1 MRWSRYFINTLREVP
16 ADADVISQKLMMRA
30 GMIRKVAAGIYTYL
44 PLGLRSV
51 QKLEAIVREEMN
63 RAGSVELL
71 MPAIQP
77 AELWMES
84 GRWQLYG
91 KELLRI
97 KDRHDRDFVFGPT
110 HEEVI
115 TDAIRDTINSYRQ
128 LPVNLYQIQTKF
140 RDEVRPRF
148 GLMRGRE
155 FIMKDAYSFH
165 SSRQSLDETY
175 EAMRDAYTRVFH
187 RCALDHVPVEADTGN
202 IGGSASHEFMVLAQS
217 GEDAVVSCPNCK
229 YGANIEKAT
238 SKFFD
243 DEPEPA
249 PMTDMA
255 HLHTPG
261 TQSIEDVGRFLKKPT
276 SNLVKTLVFETENGP
291 VMVLVR
297 GDREANEIKI
307 KNHLGVQMLE
317 MLSDTKF
324 ETSTG
329 APVGYCG
336 PVGTKCARV
345 LADVSLRNRR
355 NWIVGGNKRDTHI
368 DGANPGRDFPEPEY
382 GDFTT
387 VFAGDPCP
395 RCGTPLEIYR
405 GIEVGHIFKLGTKYS
420 VAMHCDF
427 LDEKGERQPMI
438 MGCYGLG
445 IGRTVA
451 AAVEQSHDD
460 DGIIWPMPI
469 APFEV
474 VVTSLGREESV
485 IATATRVYEKLL
497 EAGVDVLF
505 DDRDERP
512 GVKFKDAD
520 LIGFPLR
527 IAVGAKSLA
536 NGNVEWSFRS
546 DRQKQL
552 APPDDAIMR
561 VVDEVKRARAATS
574 PSRR

>member
-1 MRWSRYFINTLREVP
+1 MRWTQYFINTLREVP

-30 GMIRKVAAGIYTYL
+30 SMIRKVAAGIYTYL
-44 PLGLRSV
+44 PLGLRSIK
-51 QKLEAIVREEMN
+51 KLEAIVREEMN
-63 RAGSVELL
+63 RAGSVELS

-77 AELWMES
+77 AELWIQS
-84 GRWQLYG
+84 GRWQKYG

-97 KDRHDRDFVFGPT
+97 KDRHERDFVFGPT

-115 TDAIRDTINSYRQ
+115 TETVRDAINSYRQ

-165 SSRQSLDETY
+165 TTRESLDETY
-175 EAMRDAYTRVFH
+175 QAMRDAYTRIFH
-187 RCALDHVPVEADTGN
+187 RCGLDHVPVEADTGN

-217 GEDAVVSCPNCK
+217 GEDAVVSCPSCR

-243 DEPEPA
+243 DAPEPA
-249 PMTDMA
+249 PMIEMA
-255 HLHTPG
+255 PIHTPG
-261 TQSIEDVGRFLKKPT
+261 TKTIDDVGRFLKRPT
-276 SNLVKTLVFETENGP
+276 SELVKTLVFETENGP
-291 VMVLVR
+291 VMVLLR
-297 GDREANEIKI
+297 GDREGSEVKI
-307 KNHLGVQMLE
+307 KNHLGAQMLE
-317 MLSDTKF
+317 MLGDAKF
-324 ETSTG
+324 ESMTG
-329 APVGYCG
+329 GPIGYCG
-336 PVGTKCARV
+336 PVGTKCTKV
-345 LADVSLRNRR
+345 LADASLKGRA
-355 NWIVGGNKRDTHI
+355 NWVVGGNKRDTHI
-368 DGANPGRDFPEPEY
+368 GGANPGRDFPAPEY

-395 RCGTPLEIYR
+395 RCGNNLEIHR
-405 GIEVGHIFKLGTKYS
+405 GIEVGHVFKLGTKYS
-420 VAMHCDF
+420 EAMNCVF
-427 LDEKGERQPMI
+427 IDEKGERLPMI

-451 AAVEQSHDD
+451 SAIEQSHDA

-474 VVTSLGREESV
+474 VVTSIGREESV
-485 IATATRVYEKLL
+485 VAMASDLYEKLKS
-497 EAGVDVLF
+497 AGIDVLF

-536 NGNVEWSFRS
+536 QGQVEWSFRK
-546 DRQKQL
+546 DRAKQL
-552 APPDDAIMR
+552 GEPAAVLAR
-561 VVDEVKRARAATS
+561 VVDEVRKARG
-574 PSRR
+574 

>member
-1 MRWSRYFINTLREVP
+1 MRWSRYFISTLREVP
-16 ADADVISQKLMMRA
+16 SDADVISQKLMMRA

-44 PLGLRSV
+44 PLGLRSI
-51 QKLEAIVREEMN
+51 QKLENIVRQEMT
-63 RAGSVELL
+63 RAGSTELL

-84 GRWQLYG
+84 GRWQKYG

-97 KDRHDRDFVFGPT
+97 KDRHERDFVFGPT

-115 TDAIRDTINSYRQ
+115 TETVRDAISSYRQ

-165 SSRQSLDETY
+165 ASRESLDEAY
-175 EAMRDAYTRVFH
+175 DAMRDAYTRIFR

-217 GEDAVVSCPNCK
+217 GEDAVVSCPNCR
-229 YGANIEKAT
+229 YGANVEKAT

-243 DEPEPA
+243 DEVEPA
-249 PMTDMA
+249 PSEA
-255 HLHTPG
+255 IVELHTPG
-261 TQSIEDVGRFLKKPT
+261 TQSIDDVGRFLGRPT
-276 SNLVKTLVFETENGP
+276 KDLVKTLVFDTDLGA

-297 GDREANEIKI
+297 GDREGNEIKI
-307 KNHLGVQMLE
+307 KNHLGAQWMELIAE
-317 MLSDTKF
+317 SRF
-324 ETSTG
+324 EEATG
-329 APVGYCG
+329 GVVGYCG
-336 PVGTKCARV
+336 PVGTKCAKV
-345 LADVSLRNRR
+345 LADHSLKGRR
-355 NWIVGGNKRDTHI
+355 RWIVG
-368 DGANPGRDFPEPEY
+368 ANRKDHHLDYAVPGRDFAAPEF

-387 VFAGDPCP
+387 AVAGDACV
-395 RCGTPLEIYR
+395 RCGTALEIDR

-420 VAMHCDF
+420 EAMHCEY
-427 LDEKGERQPMI
+427 LDEGGKRVPMI

-474 VVTSLGREESV
+474 IVTIVGKEENVVS
-485 IATATRVYEKLL
+485 TANDLYEKLL
-497 EAGVDVLF
+497 AAGVDALL

-520 LIGFPLR
+520 LIGIPLR
-527 IAVGAKSLA
+527 IAVGARSLA
-536 NGNVEWSFRS
+536 NGNVEWSWRK
-546 DRQKQL
+546 DRAKQL
-552 APPDDAIMR
+552 AAPADALNAVIEGVRSAR
-561 VVDEVKRARAATS
+561 V
-574 PSRR
+574 

>member
-1 MRWSRYFINTLREVP
+1 MRWSRYFISTLREVP

-44 PLGLRSV
+44 PLGLRSI
-51 QKLEAIVREEMN
+51 QKLENIVRQEMT
-63 RAGSVELL
+63 RAGSTELL

-84 GRWQLYG
+84 GRWQKYG

-115 TDAIRDTINSYRQ
+115 TETVRDAVNSYRQ
-128 LPVNLYQIQTKF
+128 LPVSLYQIQTKF

-165 SSRQSLDETY
+165 ASRESLDEAY
-175 EAMRDAYTRVFH
+175 DAMHAAYTRIFH
-187 RCALDHVPVEADTGN
+187 RCALDHVPVDADTGN

-217 GEDAVVSCPNCK
+217 GEDAVVSCPNCR
-229 YGANIEKAT
+229 YGANVEKAT

-243 DEPEPA
+243 DEVEPA
-249 PMTDMA
+249 PSDA
-255 HLHTPG
+255 IAELHTPG
-261 TQSIEDVGRFLKKPT
+261 TQSIDDVGRFLGRPT
-276 SNLVKTLVFETENGP
+276 KELVKTLVFDTDAGA
-291 VMVLVR
+291 VMVLLR

-307 KNHLGVQMLE
+307 KNHLNAQFLELIGEARFEEETGGVI
-317 MLSDTKF
+317 
-324 ETSTG
+324 
-329 APVGYCG
+329 GYCG
-336 PVGTKCARV
+336 PVGTKCKRV
-345 LADVSLRNRR
+345 IADHSLRGRKR
-355 NWIVGGNKRDTHI
+355 WIVGANKRDHHL
-368 DGANPGRDFPEPEY
+368 DYALPGRDFPEPEY
-382 GDFTT
+382 ADVTT
-387 VFAGDPCP
+387 AIAGDACV
-395 RCGTPLEIYR
+395 RCGTALEIYR

-420 VAMHCDF
+420 EAMHCEY
-427 LDEKGERQPMI
+427 LDESGKRVPMI

-451 AAVEQSHDD
+451 AAVEQSHDV

-474 VVTSLGREESV
+474 LVTIVGKEENVVR
-485 IATATRVYEKLL
+485 TANEIYEQLL
-497 EAGVDVLF
+497 AAGIDALL

-512 GVKFKDAD
+512 GPKFKDAD
-520 LIGFPLR
+520 LIGIPLR

-536 NGNVEWSFRS
+536 AGNVEWSWRK
-546 DRQKQL
+546 DRAKQL
-552 APPDDAIMR
+552 APPEEALRTVIDAVRSAR
-561 VVDEVKRARAATS
+561 V
-574 PSRR
+574 

>member
-1 MRWSRYFINTLREVP
+1 MRWSRYFIHTLREVP

-30 GMIRKVAAGIYTYL
+30 GLIRKVAAGIYTYL
-44 PLGLRSV
+44 PLGLRSI
-51 QKLEAIVREEMN
+51 QKLENIVREEMT
-63 RAGSVELL
+63 RAGSTELL

-84 GRWQLYG
+84 KRWQQYG

-115 TDAIRDTINSYRQ
+115 TDTVRDAISSYRQ

-148 GLMRGRE
+148 GLMRGRA

-165 SSRQSLDETY
+165 AGPESLDEAY
-175 EAMRDAYTRVFH
+175 DAMRDAYTRIFH

-217 GEDAVVSCPNCK
+217 GEDAVVSCPKCR
-229 YGANIEKAT
+229 YGANVEKAT

-249 PMTDMA
+249 PSEA
-255 HLHTPG
+255 ISELHTPG
-261 TQSIEDVGRFLKKPT
+261 TQSIDDVGRFLGRPT
-276 SNLVKTLVFETENGP
+276 SQLVKTLVFDTDLGA

-297 GDREANEIKI
+297 GDREGNEVKI
-307 KNHLGVQMLE
+307 KNHLGAEWLE
-317 MLSDTKF
+317 LIAESRF
-324 ETSTG
+324 EEATG
-329 APVGYCG
+329 GVVGYCG

-345 LADVSLRNRR
+345 VADYSLKGRKR
-355 NWIVGGNKRDTHI
+355 WIVGANKTDHHL
-368 DGANPGRDFPEPEY
+368 DYAVPGRDFPEPEY
-382 GDFTT
+382 ADVTT
-387 VFAGDPCP
+387 VFAGDLCV
-395 RCGTPLEIYR
+395 RCGTALEIYR

-420 VAMHCDF
+420 EAMHCEY
-427 LDEKGERQPMI
+427 LDEGGKRVPMI

-445 IGRTVA
+445 ISRTVA

-474 VVTSLGREESV
+474 LITILGKEESV
-485 IATATRVYEKLL
+485 ASTANEVYEKLRA
-497 EAGVDVLF
+497 AGIDVLL

-520 LIGFPLR
+520 LVGFPVR
-527 IAVGAKSLA
+527 ITLGDKALATGQVEIKARTAAKPELVAIDQAANRVLELLA
-536 NGNVEWSFRS
+536 T
-546 DRQKQL
+546 L
-552 APPDDAIMR
+552 
-561 VVDEVKRARAATS
+561 
-574 PSRR
+574 

>member
-1 MRWSRYFINTLREVP
+1 MRWTQYFINTLREVP

-30 GMIRKVAAGIYTYL
+30 SMIRKVAAGIYTYL

-51 QKLEAIVREEMN
+51 QKLEAIVREEMT

-84 GRWQLYG
+84 GRWQKYG

-97 KDRHDRDFVFGPT
+97 EDRHERDFVFGPT

-115 TDAIRDTINSYRQ
+115 TDTVRDSVNSYRQ

-165 SSRQSLDETY
+165 DSRESLDATY
-175 EAMRDAYTRVFH
+175 EGMREAYTRIFK
-187 RCALDHVPVEADTGN
+187 RCALDHVPVEADTGS

-217 GEDAVVSCPNCK
+217 GEDAVVSCPSCR
-229 YGANIEKAT
+229 YGANLEKAT
-238 SKFFD
+238 SKFFE
-243 DEPEPA
+243 DEPHAVAMTEMA
-249 PMTDMA
+249 PI
-255 HLHTPG
+255 HTPG
-261 TQSIEDVGRFLKKPT
+261 TQTIDDVGRFLKQPT
-276 SNLVKTLVFETENGP
+276 SALVKTLVFETENGP

-307 KNHLGVQMLE
+307 KNHLGVIQLDMLA
-317 MLSDTKF
+317 DTKF
-324 ETSTG
+324 EATTG
-329 APVGYCG
+329 GPVGYCG
-336 PVGTKCARV
+336 PVGTKCSKV
-345 LADVSLRNRR
+345 LADTSLKGRA
-355 NWIVGGNKRDTHI
+355 NWVVGGNKRDTHI
-368 DGANPGRDFPEPEY
+368 GGANPGRDFPEPEY

-395 RCGTPLEIYR
+395 RCGTKLEIFR
-405 GIEVGHIFKLGTKYS
+405 GIEVGHVFKLGTKYS
-420 VAMHCDF
+420 EAMNCRF

-451 AAVEQSHDD
+451 AAIEQSHDA

-469 APFEV
+469 APFEA
-474 VVTSLGREESV
+474 VVTIIGKEENV
-485 IATATRVYEKLL
+485 HAAAIDAYEKLKA
-497 EAGVDVLF
+497 AGIDVLL

-536 NGNVEWSFRS
+536 NGHIEWSNRR
-546 DRQKQL
+546 DPRNKQL
-552 APPDDAIMR
+552 GEPAAVIEHVIAE
-561 VVDEVKRARAATS
+561 VVKGRGL
-574 PSRR
+574 

>member
-1 MRWSRYFINTLREVP
+1 MRWTTYFLNTLREVP

-44 PLGLRSV
+44 PLGLRSIH
-51 QKLEAIVREEMN
+51 KLENIVREEMN
-63 RAGSVELL
+63 RAGAVELS

-84 GRWQLYG
+84 GRWQKYG

-97 KDRHDRDFVFGPT
+97 KDRHDRDFIFGPT

-115 TDAIRDTINSYRQ
+115 TDTVRDAINSYRQ

-165 SSRQSLDETY
+165 TTRESLDETY
-175 EAMRDAYTRVFH
+175 EKMREAYTRVFH

-217 GEDAVVSCPNCK
+217 GEDAVVSCPNCR

-249 PMTDMA
+249 PTIEEMA
-255 HLHTPG
+255 PIHTPG
-261 TQSIEDVGRFLKKPT
+261 TQSIDDVGKFLGKPT
-276 SNLVKTLVFETENGP
+276 SQLVKTLVFDTDFGP

-297 GDREANEIKI
+297 GDREGNEIKI
-307 KNHLGVQMLE
+307 KNHLGSTWME
-317 MLSDTKF
+317 MLSDTRF
-324 ETSTG
+324 EDATG
-329 APVGYCG
+329 GPVGYCG

-345 LADVSLRNRR
+345 LADVSLKDKA

-368 DGANPGRDFPEPEY
+368 GGANVGRDFPEPEW

-395 RCGTPLEIYR
+395 RCGTALEIYR

-420 VAMHCDF
+420 DSMHCTF
-427 LDEKGERQPMI
+427 LDEKGERQSMI

-451 AAVEQSHDD
+451 SAIEQSHDD

-474 VVTSLGREESV
+474 VVTSVGKDENVLKM
-485 IATATRVYEKLL
+485 ATELYEKLL
-497 EAGVDVLF
+497 AAGIDVLF

-536 NGNVEWSFRS
+536 NGQVEWSFRK
-546 DRQKQL
+546 DRAKQL
-552 APPDDAIMR
+552 GAP
-561 VVDEVKRARAATS
+561 DEVLARVIEEVRRARV
-574 PSRR
+574 

>member
-1 MRWSRYFINTLREVP
+1 
-16 ADADVISQKLMMRA
+16 MRA

-44 PLGLRSV
+44 PLGLKSI

-63 RAGSVELL
+63 RAGAIELL
-71 MPAIQP
+71 RPAIQP

-84 GRWQLYG
+84 RRWQQYG

-97 KDRHDRDFVFGPT
+97 KDRHERDFVFGPT

-115 TDAIRDTINSYRQ
+115 TDTVRDAVNSYRQ

-165 SSRQSLDETY
+165 TSRESLDDVY
-175 EAMRDAYTRVFH
+175 EAMRTAYRRIFE
-187 RCALDHVPVEADTGN
+187 RCSLDHVPVEADTGN

-217 GEDAVVSCPNCK
+217 GEDAVVSCPSCK

-238 SKFFD
+238 SKFFQ
-243 DEPEPA
+243 DEPQPA
-249 PMTDMA
+249 PMTELA
-255 HLHTPG
+255 PLHTPG
-261 TQSIEDVGRFLKKPT
+261 TQTIDDVGKFLGKPT
-276 SNLVKTLVFETENGP
+276 SDLVKTLVFETENGA

-297 GDREANEIKI
+297 GDREGNEIKI
-307 KNHLGVQMLE
+307 KNYLGVQTLE

-324 ETSTG
+324 EATTG
-329 APVGYCG
+329 GPVGYCG

-345 LADVSLRNRR
+345 IADASLKGRV
-355 NWIVGGNKRDTHI
+355 NWVVGGNKRDTHI
-368 DGANPGRDFPEPEY
+368 GGANPGRDFPEPEY

-395 RCGTPLEIYR
+395 RCGNKLEIYR
-405 GIEVGHIFKLGTKYS
+405 GIEVGHVFKLGTKYS
-420 VAMHCDF
+420 EAMNCVF

-451 AAVEQSHDD
+451 AAIEQSHDN

-474 VVTSLGREESV
+474 VVTALGKEESV
-485 IATATRVYEKLL
+485 ANMATDVYQKLAD
-497 EAGVDVLF
+497 AGIDVLF

-536 NGNVEWSFRS
+536 NGQIEWSWRH
-546 DRQKQL
+546 DRVKQL
-552 APPDDAIMR
+552 GAPAEVIEAVIAGVRKAR
-561 VVDEVKRARAATS
+561 VS
-574 PSRR
+574 

>member
-1 MRWSRYFINTLREVP
+1 MRWTRYFINTLREVP

-30 GMIRKVAAGIYTYL
+30 SMIRKVAAGIYTYL
-44 PLGLRSV
+44 PLGLRSIE
-51 QKLEAIVREEMN
+51 KLEKIVREEMN

-84 GRWQLYG
+84 GRWQRYG

-97 KDRHDRDFVFGPT
+97 KDRHERDFVFGPT

-115 TDAIRDTINSYRQ
+115 TETVRDAINSYRQ

-165 SSRQSLDETY
+165 TSRESLDEAY
-175 EAMRDAYTRVFH
+175 QAMRDAYTRVFH

-243 DEPEPA
+243 EEPEPA
-249 PMTDMA
+249 AFQEMA
-255 HLHTPG
+255 PIHTPG
-261 TQSIEDVGRFLKKPT
+261 TQTIDDVGRFLKKPT
-276 SNLVKTLVFETENGP
+276 SQLVKTLVFETENGA

-297 GDREANEIKI
+297 GDREGNEIKI
-307 KNHLGVQMLE
+307 KNFLGVQMLE

-324 ETSTG
+324 EALTG
-329 APVGYCG
+329 GPVGYCG
-336 PVGTKCARV
+336 PVGTKCTRV
-345 LADVSLRNRR
+345 LADVSLRGRR
-355 NWIVGGNKRDTHI
+355 NWVVGGNKRDTHI
-368 DGANPGRDFPEPEY
+368 GGANPGRDFPEPEY

-395 RCGTPLEIYR
+395 RCGEKLEIYR

-420 VAMHCDF
+420 ESMHCDF
-427 LDEKGERQPMI
+427 LDEKGERKPMI

-474 VVTSLGREESV
+474 VVTSVGREENV
-485 IATATRVYEKLL
+485 IATATNVYEQLVA
-497 EAGVDVLF
+497 AGIDVLF

-536 NGNVEWSFRS
+536 NGNVEWSFRR

-552 APPDDAIMR
+552 APPAEAIVR
-561 VVDEVKRARAATS
+561 VIDEVKRARSHAV
-574 PSRR
+574 

>member
-1 MRWSRYFINTLREVP
+1 MRWSHYFLNTLREVP

-44 PLGLRSV
+44 PLGLRSI
-51 QKLEAIVREEMN
+51 QKLETIVREEMN

-84 GRWQLYG
+84 GRWQRYG

-97 KDRHDRDFVFGPT
+97 KDRHERDFVFGPT

-115 TDAIRDTINSYRQ
+115 TETVRDAINSYRQ
-128 LPVNLYQIQTKF
+128 LPVSLYQIQTKF

-155 FIMKDAYSFH
+155 FLMKDAYSFH
-165 SSRQSLDETY
+165 ASPESLDEAY
-175 EAMRDAYTRVFH
+175 RAMRDAYTRVFH
-187 RCALDHVPVEADTGN
+187 RCALDHVPVEADSGN

-217 GEDAVVSCPNCK
+217 GEDAVVSCPNCR

-238 SKFFD
+238 SRFFD

-249 PMTDMA
+249 PMTAMA
-255 HLHTPG
+255 PLHTPG

-276 SNLVKTLVFETENGP
+276 SDLVKTLVLETENGP

-297 GDREANEIKI
+297 GDREGNEVKI
-307 KNHLGVQMLE
+307 RNFLGVQMLE

-324 ETSTG
+324 EASTG
-329 APVGYCG
+329 GPVGYCG
-336 PVGTKCARV
+336 PVGTKCTRV
-345 LADVSLRNRR
+345 LADASLRNRK
-355 NWIVGGNKRDTHI
+355 NWVVGGNKRDTHI
-368 DGANPGRDFPEPEY
+368 GGANPGRDFPEPEY

-395 RCGTPLEIYR
+395 RCGKPLEIYR

-420 VAMHCDF
+420 ETMHCDF
-427 LDEKGERQPMI
+427 LDEKGERRPMI

-474 VVTSLGREESV
+474 VVTAIGREENV
-485 IATATRVYEKLL
+485 IATATTVYERLQQ
-497 EAGVDVLF
+497 AGIDVLF

-512 GVKFKDAD
+512 GVKFKDSD

-536 NGNVEWSFRS
+536 HGNVEWSFRR

-552 APPDDAIMR
+552 APLNDAVAR
-561 VVDEVKRARAATS
+561 VVDEITRARTASAG
-574 PSRR
+574 